1 MNTQLR
7 CHKCDARNVV
17 VVKREEF
24 EREAGAPLVGA
35 AGLVSTEVIELLLA
49 AINVVLGW
57 LQWMESRKAA
67 GQDSGLVALCKSC
80 GFWEKM

>member
-7 CHKCDARNVV
+7 CHKCDACNVV
-17 VVKREEF
+17 VVKREEL

-35 AGLVSTEVIELLLA
+35 AGFVSPEVIELLLA
-49 AINVVLGW
+49 AINAVLGW
-57 LQWMESRKAA
+57 LQLMESRKAA
-67 GQDSGLVALCKSC
+67 GQDSGLVAFCKSC